1 MKTLRFVS
9 IDGKRTAYSP
19 TDIVEKVG
27 TLTVGELIE
36 ILSGFD
42 EDLPVVLNNDNGYTY
57 GEIVEYGIEEAEY
70 SSEW

>member
-9 IDGKRTAYSP
+9 IDGKRTAYNP
-19 TDIVEKVG
+19 VDIVEYCD

-42 EDLPVVLNNDNGYTY
+42 DDLPVVLNNDNGYTY

-70 SSEW
+70 NGE

>member
-1 MKTLRFVS
+1 MQYIS
-9 IDGKRTAYSP
+9 IEGTRTAYAP
-19 TDIVEKVG
+19 TDIVNKVG

-57 GEIVEYGIEEAEY
+57 GEIVEYNIEEVEY
-70 SSEW
+70 IGE

>member
-1 MKTLRFVS
+1 MQYIS
-9 IDGKRTAYSP
+9 IEGTRTAYSP
-19 TDIVEKVG
+19 IDIVDKVG

-57 GEIVEYGIEEAEY
+57 GEIVEYNIEEVEY
-70 SSEW
+70 IGE